1 METKRIFIAAE
12 FPESMILDLSKTV
25 QCLWPGMNQGIRWVP
40 HQQMHLT
47 LKFIGEYPL
56 DKIPAVQA
64 VCQKLTRNETHIAV
78 QVRGLGVFPNQQSPS
93 VLWVGLQK
101 AEAVISLQGKL
112 EEELEILGIPKEKRA
127 FKPHLT
133 LARIKPYFPEHQ
145 LKTLLAPL
153 STPEIGF
160 NQQTYIEK
168 ITLFES
174 KLSREG
180 AIYQKIATFQLP

>member
-12 FPESMILDLSKTV
+12 LPENMILDLTKTV

-40 HQQMHLT
+40 REQMHLT

-64 VCQKLTRNETHIAV
+64 VCEKLTHNPAHMAV
-78 QVRGLGVFPNQQSPS
+78 QVCGFGVFPNQQSPN
-93 VLWVGLQK
+93 VLWAGLQK
-101 AEAVISLQGKL
+101 AEALINLQVKL
-112 EEELEILGIPKEKRA
+112 DKELELLGIPKEKRA

-133 LARIKPYFPEHQ
+133 LARIKQHFPAHQ
-145 LKTLLAPL
+145 MKSLLAPL
-153 STPEIGF
+153 SDPKSAFVQETF
-160 NQQTYIEK
+160 VEK

-174 KLSREG
+174 QLNREG
-180 AIYQKIATFQLP
+180 AIYRKIAIFQLP